1 MKITRFAQW
10 FLLIDFSLLL
20 VFQLVYGKNTM
31 WTIYDM
37 ACVLLFGSFILF
49 SKK

>member
-1 MKITRFAQW
+1 MNITRFAHW

-20 VFQLVYGKNTM
+20 VFQLVHGKDTM
-31 WTIYDM
+31 WIILDI
-37 ACVLLFGSFILF
+37 ACVLLFGGFILF